1 MNTATCIGL
10 LGVGEDDG
18 EQASDGEIESKR
30 QTWAIHRHDVGLV
43 QAQVASATCQHPHLC
58 WQPI

>member
-30 QTWAIHRHDVGLV
+30 
-43 QAQVASATCQHPHLC
+43 
-58 WQPI
+58 